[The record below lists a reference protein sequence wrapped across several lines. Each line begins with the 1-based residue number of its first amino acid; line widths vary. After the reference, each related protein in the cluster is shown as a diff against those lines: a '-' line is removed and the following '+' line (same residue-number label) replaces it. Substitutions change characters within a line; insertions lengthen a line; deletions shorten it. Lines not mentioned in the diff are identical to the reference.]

1 MFENKRA
8 FYRFTGYVQISEKD
22 PEAQQPP
29 SHSVDRIQELLITKK
44 PIPPFPRPL
53 LMEPVL
59 LVDLYFHVSRKR
71 GPPSLALFSSLD
83 QKVRKIHFSH

>member
-8 FYRFTGYVQISEKD
+8 FYRFTSYVQISEKD

-44 PIPPFPRPL
+44 PIPPLPRPL

-59 LVDLYFHVSRKR
+59 LVDLYFRVSKER

-83 QKVRKIHFSH
+83 QEVRKIHFSH